1 MIEAALPLVALG
13 SAALAMLLFFRPSYV
28 AIMFGLALPLGA
40 VDVPGGVAISIVMSI
55 LVIAVAVIQRLQRGL
70 LPLPAS
76 WPTLMAVVWTIGI
89 VFSVLLGPNLIKTAT
104 FGAWLIVSFLLAI
117 CWAEVAGQAHIFSK
131 AVAATLI
138 GATIVALTGPLMTTG
153 ELETSFGG
161 AVVSNRA
168 MGVFSQP
175 NEFGLFNM
183 LLVVFAFG
191 VAAGTKGWLR
201 TLAIVTVLSTSVG
214 LLLSLSRGAWVGA
227 AAGIVALLVLMPQSR
242 RMFVIGAGWLLAA
255 VAAVLVSPV
264 QIPYVSVIVARALT
278 ITEESANPYD
288 SRVLFRAEG
297 MRQWNDAPFF
307 GQGPNSFRELSTGI
321 DSVARPG
328 GAEHPHTLLLTIGA
342 EQGLV
347 GVIAL
352 VGLGGSVAMAGLAAR
367 KSMLLWRFNNDVA
380 RDEPITTEA
389 SAAAGRA
396 QSARRVPSLSAVVTA
411 SAAAACAG
419 LVVEGMIDF
428 PIRNP
433 LSRTTVFLMIGWAL
447 AGQRLMRTE
456 RAAAEKP
463 RLSHPK
469 PGGSADIASPAGAGA
484 HSASS

>member
-1 MIEAALPLVALG
+1 M
-13 SAALAMLLFFRPSYV
+13 
-28 AIMFGLALPLGA
+28 
-40 VDVPGGVAISIVMSI
+40 
-55 LVIAVAVIQRLQRGL
+55 IQRLQRGL

-104 FGAWLIVSFLLAI
+104 FGAWLVVSFLLAI

-138 GATIVALTGPLMTTG
+138 GGTIVALTGPLMTTG

-175 NEFGLFNM
+175 NEYGLFNM
-183 LLVVFAFG
+183 LLIVFAFG

-201 TLAIVTVLSTSVG
+201 TLAIVTVLATSVG

-227 AAGIVALLVLMPQSR
+227 AGGIVALLVLMPQSR
-242 RMFVIGAGWLLAA
+242 RMFLIGAGWLLAA

-307 GQGPNSFRELSTGI
+307 GQGPNSFPELSTGI

-328 GAEHPHTLLLTIGA
+328 GAEHPHTLLLAIGA

-347 GVIAL
+347 GVVAL

-367 KSMLLWRFNNDVA
+367 KSMLLVQRFNSGVA
-380 RDEPITTEA
+380 RDERTTTDA
-389 SAAAGRA
+389 RGSAGST
-396 QSARRVPSLSAVVTA
+396 QSARRLPSLSAVVTA

-456 RAAAEKP
+456 RAAAEKS
-463 RLSHPK
+463 RLSHPE
-469 PGGSADIASPAGAGA
+469 PGGSADIASPAGSGA